1 MMLDTP
7 KALPPFRLYA
17 LALWVSS
24 AASLGAQIVPP
35 TPDSLA
41 GITQRGRMLA
51 SYDSAA
57 WLATDAVVARQPSPG
72 EFRGYLAFKR
82 DGEWVVTFG
91 RMSDDGRTYLIAY
104 EARRNSPGMRSFD
117 VTHHVPPRAETGEL
131 AQAARALDV
140 ARAAFGRVTRPYN
153 AAVLPA
159 GDGEWFVYLMP
170 AQTQAGIFP
179 LGADERFRVSA
190 DGRAIRGRRRLH
202 NAVIEFGT
210 PADTTRKGYSL
221 EAGVQTAVLDNV
233 PEDTDVFHVLVREPR
248 VAQYVI
254 TDAFVYRVETSGD
267 IRLLGRR
274 EEVLGKDGK
283 LPR

>member
-1 MMLDTP
+1 MV
-7 KALPPFRLYA
+7 FRFYA
-17 LALWVSS
+17 LALCVSG
-24 AASLGAQIVPP
+24 AASVGAQVVPP
-35 TPDSLA
+35 TRDSLA
-41 GITQRGRMLA
+41 GITQRGQMLA

-57 WLATDAVVARQPSPG
+57 WVATDAVLARQPSPD
-72 EFRGYLAFKR
+72 EIRGYLAFKR

-104 EARRNSPGMRSFD
+104 EARRNSPRMRTFD

-131 AQAARALDV
+131 AQAARALDM

-159 GDGEWFVYLMP
+159 TDGEWFVYLMP

-190 DGRAIRGRRRLH
+190 DGREIRARRRLH
-202 NAVIEFGT
+202 NAVIEFGA
-210 PADTTRKGYSL
+210 PSDSTRKGYTL
-221 EAGVQTAVLDNV
+221 EAGVQTTVLDNV

-254 TDAFVYRVETSGD
+254 TDVFIYRIETSGA

-274 EEVLGKDGK
+274 EEVLKDGK
-283 LPR
+283 LPQ